1 MAATHRLGERERL
14 LLRAAAVL
22 HDVGDYVRYDGHH
35 KHSFYLIA
43 HSDIMGLTPA
53 ERAVVANIARYH
65 RKSPPDP
72 SHPNFRDLDK
82 DARAKV
88 RSLAAIL
95 RIADALDREH
105 LGKVKAVRAEVEV
118 AKGRLTLHVSG
129 EEDRELEEW
138 TVRAKSE
145 MLRDVFDLEV
155 AIASA
160 PPRSN
165 RPELAAAP
173 ASRPPAK

>member
-1 MAATHRLGERERL
+1 
-14 LLRAAAVL
+14 
-22 HDVGDYVRYDGHH
+22 
-35 KHSFYLIA
+35 
-43 HSDIMGLTPA
+43 MGLTPE
-53 ERAVVANIARYH
+53 ERNIVANVARYH

-105 LGKVKAVRAEVEV
+105 LGKVKSVRAEVES
-118 AKGRLTLHVSG
+118 AKRRLTLHVEG

-155 AIASA
+155 NIASTGTA
-160 PPRSN
+160 PGPRSN
-165 RPELAAAP
+165 RPDALSGP
-173 ASRPPAK
+173 PSRPPAK

>member
-1 MAATHRLGERERL
+1 
-14 LLRAAAVL
+14 VL

-35 KHSFYLIA
+35 KHSYYLIQ
-43 HSDIMGLTPA
+43 HSDIMGLTPE
-53 ERAVVANIARYH
+53 ERGLVANIARYH
-65 RKSPPDP
+65 RKSPPDA

-105 LGKVKAVRAEVEV
+105 LGKVKGVKAEIDNG
-118 AKGRLTLHVSG
+118 KRRLTLHVAG

-145 MLRDVFDLEV
+145 LLRDVFDLEV
-155 AIASA
+155 TIAGA
-160 PPRSN
+160 TT
-165 RPELAAAP
+165 RPASRTEPAAAP
-173 ASRPPAK
+173 TSRPPA